1 MKSSAG
7 VVVNLIE
14 FDVSDELKTIVSE
27 FGYNKNGSIK
37 ITFTEVYQNLTL
49 HCFFDINKIQ
59 KSLTEFE
66 RKLKSKVQSLLPS
79 HYNLIEED
87 FIKNLHRIDTI
98 ENDTQSSERQNDDTK
113 IQDNKIIYQRK
124 YQLNCIL
131 YEAVIVERLPKFVSY
146 DSVTFKLIDKIE
158 VANYSIFP
166 ADTIISS
173 NPVPY
178 SFESEQEL
186 KDYMELAKNE
196 TFDSLFE
203 KILSEFI
210 DYVNVEEHS
219 QVILSCGIL
228 FSYFQDK
235 FGATPYNIL
244 VGENGSGKNS
254 ALLVFRMLGYR
265 PLYIT
270 AASAA
275 NYYTFLGQIQE
286 GQGTIIE
293 DESDNICNSIEKK
306 NMLKTGYSSG
316 GSVPK
321 VGFTKNGRRF
331 QEFYLTFCHKWFAME
346 ELPQGKNNR
355 GVFDRSFIHY
365 FLKGDV
371 KYNIKD
377 VLKDKDSKSYQN
389 LIHLRKLLIAFKL
402 INYDLKF
409 PDIKT
414 NLKDRDAEL
423 THPLLRIF
431 YGGRNFERV
440 RLALSKII
448 FEKTSTK
455 SNSIEAMIAETL
467 RQLIGNTNEQII
479 NLSNDAFY
487 LKFKEITESKDYSF
501 DESNSTFYLPDGT
514 KISKSKIINLLKS
527 KFKAKLFRTNQARG
541 FNINKK
547 DIEKIS
553 KQYDVIEEI
562 IVYEDQTKETR
573 LPHAANDDEKEI
585 TSEKKVTE
593 VTEVTEFKDALP
605 HFDDKTSKDRN
616 QLGKEDDSDLK
627 DKEGDDKDTTSSKK
641 DNEVDKNSGSLVGA
655 NTYHD
660 KEDNYTTAN
669 YSDTSK
675 AGNKSNINS
684 TDLNT
689 TLSYK
694 LKESN
699 NSSNTNNNTEQVG
712 IQVNEKLGHALF
724 VSKRSIINEIGPMIS
739 NHPTND
745 SSSITSPRI
754 YNLSSDEKTRL
765 NDKEI
770 DSKSIYTPLKGV
782 TGVTSVTAFLP
793 QYPCYF
799 CGHNYKTHIDFDMEL
814 HLLEKHKQ
822 QMLRLPIKGNLDR
835 RGEYLV
841 QLTKKR
847 MRDESLVDTEG
858 DDYEF

>member
-7 VVVNLIE
+7 VVVDLIE
-14 FDVSDELKTIVSE
+14 FDISDELKPIVSE
-27 FGYNKNGSIK
+27 FGYDNNGSIK
-37 ITFTEVYQNLTL
+37 ITFTEVYQNLSL

-59 KSLTEFE
+59 KSLAEFE
-66 RKLKSKVQSLLPS
+66 RKLKSKVQRLLPS

-87 FIKNLHRIDTI
+87 FIKNLHKIDLV
-98 ENDTQSSERQNDDTK
+98 EDDTK
-113 IQDNKIIYQRK
+113 SSDRQSDDTKTQDNKIVYQRK
-124 YQLNCIL
+124 YQLGFIL
-131 YEAVIVERLPKFVSY
+131 YEAVIVERLPKFVFY
-146 DSVTFKLIDKIE
+146 DSGTFNLIDKIE
-158 VANYSIFP
+158 VANYTIYP

-173 NPVPY
+173 NPIPY

-186 KDYMELAKNE
+186 ADYLELAKNE

-203 KILSEFI
+203 KILSEFK
-210 DYVNVEEHS
+210 DYVNVEEHN
-219 QVILSCGIL
+219 QIILSCGIL

-254 ALLVFRMLGYR
+254 ALLVFRLLGYR

-293 DESDNICNSIEKK
+293 DEADNICNSIEKK

-365 FLKGDV
+365 FMKGDV

-389 LIHLRKLLIAFKL
+389 LIHLRKLLLAFKL
-402 INYDLKF
+402 VNYDRKF
-409 PDIKT
+409 PSVKT

-423 THPLLRIF
+423 THPLLNIF
-431 YGGRNFERV
+431 YEGRNFEKI

-448 FEKTSTK
+448 SEKTSTK

-467 RQLIGNTNEQII
+467 RQLIENKNELII
-479 NLSNDAFY
+479 SISNDAFY
-487 LKFKEITESKDYSF
+487 SRFKEVSEAKDYCF

-541 FNINKK
+541 FTINKR

-553 KQYDVIEEI
+553 KQYDIIEEI
-562 IVYEDQTKETR
+562 IVNENQTKGTHSPDAIEE
-573 LPHAANDDEKEI
+573 DEKQMA
-585 TSEKKVTE
+585 SKKKVTE
-593 VTEVTEFKDALP
+593 VTEVTEFKDAIP
-605 HFDDKTSKDRN
+605 HFDEKTSKDDN
-616 QLGKEDDSDLK
+616 QRRKEDDLTPK
-627 DKEGDDKDTTSSKK
+627 DKGGNKDTISSKK
-641 DNEVDKNSGSLVGA
+641 ENEVDKNNESLAGP
-655 NTYHD
+655 NTYYD
-660 KEDNYTTAN
+660 KEDNSTN
-669 YSDTSK
+669 SSSDTSNPD
-675 AGNKSNINS
+675 NKSNTNS
-684 TDLNT
+684 TDLNA
-689 TLSYK
+689 TLSN
-694 LKESN
+694 LRESN
-699 NSSNTNNNTEQVG
+699 NSSITNNNTEHIG
-712 IQVNEKLGHALF
+712 REAKEELGREPL
-724 VSKRSIINEIGPMIS
+724 VSNKSTINQPESI
-739 NHPTND
+739 
-745 SSSITSPRI
+745 SSKEPSHNSGSTS
-754 YNLSSDEKTRL
+754 LSSLSSYNSNSQQETQSNKYKVISKT
-765 NDKEI
+765 
-770 DSKSIYTPLKGV
+770 IYTPLKGV
-782 TGVTSVTAFLP
+782 TGVTSVTALPP

-799 CGHNYKTHIDFDMEL
+799 CGNDYKTGIDFDMEL

-822 QMLRLPIKGNLDR
+822 QMLRLPIKGNLDNR
-835 RGEYLV
+835 SEYLV
-841 QLTKKR
+841 QLTKKKI
-847 MRDESLVDTEG
+847 RDESTVNVEG
-858 DDYEF
+858 DHYEL

>member
-1 MKSSAG
+1 M
-7 VVVNLIE
+7 IE
-14 FDVSDELKTIVSE
+14 FEISDDLKPIVSE
-27 FGYNKNGSIK
+27 FGYDKKGLVK
-37 ITFTEVYQNLTL
+37 ITFTEVYQNISLRCL
-49 HCFFDINKIQ
+49 FNINKIQ
-59 KSLTEFE
+59 KSLDDFE
-66 RKLKSKVQSLLPS
+66 KRLKSKVEDLSQS

-87 FIKNLHRIDTI
+87 LLRNLDKIDI
-98 ENDTQSSERQNDDTK
+98 ADDNENYPDKQIDDTHK
-113 IQDNKIIYQRK
+113 ENNKIVYQRK
-124 YQLNCIL
+124 YQLDSIL
-131 YEAVIVERLPKFVSY
+131 YEAVIVDRLPKFASCECG
-146 DSVTFKLIDKIE
+146 TFNLIDKIE
-158 VANYSIFP
+158 ITNYTVYP

-173 NPVPY
+173 NPIPY

-186 KDYMELAKNE
+186 ADYIEHAKNE

-203 KILSEFI
+203 KILSEFK

-293 DESDNICNSIEKK
+293 DEADNICNSIEKK

-346 ELPQGKNNR
+346 ELPQSKNNR

-365 FLKGDV
+365 FMKGDV

-402 INYDLKF
+402 VNYDLTF
-409 PDIKT
+409 PSIKT

-431 YGGRNFERV
+431 YGGRNFEKI

-448 FEKTSTK
+448 SEKTTTK
-455 SNSIEAMIAETL
+455 SNSIEAMIAESL
-467 RQLIGNTNEQII
+467 RQLIENKNDLVIDI
-479 NLSNDAFY
+479 SNDTFY
-487 LKFKEITESKDYSF
+487 SKFKEVTEAKDYAF

-527 KFKAKLFRTNQARG
+527 KFKAKLFRTNQFRG
-541 FNINKK
+541 FTINKN
-547 DIEKIS
+547 DIVKIS
-553 KQYDVIEEI
+553 KQYNVIEEI
-562 IVYEDQTKETR
+562 IVYEDHSKESR
-573 LPHAANDDEKEI
+573 LSIETDDKQI
-585 TSEKKVTE
+585 SNEKKVTE
-593 VTEVTEFKDALP
+593 VTEVTEFKDALS
-605 HFDDKTSKDRN
+605 HFDNKTIEEVGQSIAKGDLSSIHKDTNFSKIVFDKDKN
-616 QLGKEDDSDLK
+616 KESSDDSSSYCNK
-627 DKEGDDKDTTSSKK
+627 DEEYSQDNDTK
-641 DNEVDKNSGSLVGA
+641 NVNSGGSS
-655 NTYHD
+655 
-660 KEDNYTTAN
+660 DNH
-669 YSDTSK
+669 SF
-675 AGNKSNINS
+675 G
-684 TDLNT
+684 LNT
-689 TLSYK
+689 NL
-694 LKESN
+694 
-699 NSSNTNNNTEQVG
+699 SSNTIDSNNTNNKIKDKYKEVKD
-712 IQVNEKLGHALF
+712 ELGREPF
-724 VSKRSIINEIGPMIS
+724 TSKKSTINKVEYTAFENPS
-739 NHPTND
+739 DNLNSASPSPFSSFNLTFNQNTQLKNHV
-745 SSSITSPRI
+745 
-754 YNLSSDEKTRL
+754 
-765 NDKEI
+765 I
-770 DSKSIYTPLKGV
+770 DLKKIYTPLKGV
-782 TGVTSVTAFLP
+782 TSVTSVTALPP

-799 CGHNYKTHIDFDMEL
+799 CGNNYKSNIDFDMEL
-814 HLLEKHKQ
+814 HLLERHKQ
-822 QMLRLPIKGNLDR
+822 QMLKLPINGNLDR

-841 QLTKKR
+841 QLTKKK
-847 MRDESLVDTEG
+847 MRGENPVGDFDD
-858 DDYEF
+858 DDYEL